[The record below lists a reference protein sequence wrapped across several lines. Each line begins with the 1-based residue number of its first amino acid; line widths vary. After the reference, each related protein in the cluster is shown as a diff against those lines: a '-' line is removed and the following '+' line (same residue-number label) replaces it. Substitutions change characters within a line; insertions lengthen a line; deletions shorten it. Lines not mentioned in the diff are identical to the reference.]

1 MEFDEI
7 FDELNDA
14 VFDKKEIRIFK
25 VEFGDKTRWFIEIGD
40 PQKAGEFESR
50 LSRFI
55 NALKKIRGEK
65 DAENA
70 QRK

>member
-14 VFDKKEIRIFK
+14 VFNRKEIRIFK
-25 VEFGDKTRWFIEIGD
+25 IEFSDKTRWFIEIAN
-40 PQKAGEFESR
+40 PGEAEKFESR

-55 NALKKIRGEK
+55 NALKKIGGKK

-70 QRK
+70 ERK